1 MLKCYAKYFNIIV
14 FYHLIIHVYSKIF
27 FSARSFCRPGK
38 EKEKQ
43 IETNIYINEEFDTW

>member
-27 FSARSFCRPGK
+27 SARSFCRPGK
-38 EKEKQ
+38 EKEKF
-43 IETNIYINEEFDTW
+43 ETNIYINEEFDTW

>member
-14 FYHLIIHVYSKIF
+14 FYHLIIHVYSNF

-38 EKEKQ
+38 EKEKK